1 MSDVKLVKTLE
12 AKKRGRPATVVFEDQ
27 AAILSNL
34 LKGKQ
39 KTKKELITESGLIAA
54 VVDKFLKTE
63 STVSKVGSKKGMK
76 YTIL

>member
-27 AAILSNL
+27 VAILSNL
-34 LKGKQ
+34 LKGQQ
-39 KTKKELITESGLIAA
+39 KTKKDLVTESGLTAN
-54 VVDKFLKTE
+54 VVEKFLKTYVA
-63 STVSKVGSKKGMK
+63 VSKVGSKKGTK